1 MALWGDSDSLYSTGT
16 VSVNTGVD
24 PAVAT
29 FAGGATLPAA
39 GTIEGAVLTCSD
51 KGSAVILE
59 RTGNTTCT
67 LVGIAGLTAA
77 VSGQTYNISEQ
88 PKYLPDDPNWDGD
101 EIFGVSEAEQQT
113 ARTNDSKYRPAHA
126 GWVGI
131 TSYTDDRGNLRIK
144 TEVFVAGSNITGD
157 AADDVILP
165 DS

>member
-88 PKYLPDDPNWDGD
+88 PKYLPDDPNCCLL
-101 EIFGVSEAEQQT
+101 
-113 ARTNDSKYRPAHA
+113 Y
-126 GWVGI
+126 
-131 TSYTDDRGNLRIK
+131 TS
-144 TEVFVAGSNITGD
+144 D
-157 AADDVILP
+157 AADD
-165 DS
+165 

>member
-39 GTIEGAVLTCSD
+39 STIEGAVLTCSD

-67 LVGIAGLTAA
+67 LVSTSGLTAA
-77 VSGQTYNISEQ
+77 VTAQTYNISEQ
-88 PKYLPDDPNWDGD
+88 PVYLPDDTNWDGD
-101 EIFGVSEAEQQT
+101 EVFGVSEAEQQA
-113 ARTNDSKYRPAHA
+113 ARTAKSKYRPAHA

-131 TSYTDDRGNLRIK
+131 TSYYDDRNNLRIK
-144 TEVFVAGSNITGD
+144 TEVFVAGNNITGD
-157 AADDVILP
+157 AGDDTILP
-165 DS
+165 NS